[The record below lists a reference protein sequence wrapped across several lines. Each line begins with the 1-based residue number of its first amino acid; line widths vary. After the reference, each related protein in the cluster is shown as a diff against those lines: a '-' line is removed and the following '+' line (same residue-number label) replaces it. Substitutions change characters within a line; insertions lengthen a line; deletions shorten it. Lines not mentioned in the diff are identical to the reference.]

1 MWIILGKTC
10 KWRKARGEA
19 WRKQSQALWAS
30 PEDKISCCL
39 VANRQIQ
46 PEDLYLAENC
56 LEIIFLKQWTITC
69 TGALSTSEQFV
80 EQLPM
85 STIFLILV
93 LSLIFQFA
101 IAAILISAL
110 TFQLFSTM
118 KQMKYFHFHFSS
130 EAMFNW
136 KWYAFCHF

>member
-1 MWIILGKTC
+1 MARPVNGEKPEEKHEENNHKLFGLHLRTRVHVAWLPIGKYNLIIHTKLSG
-10 KWRKARGEA
+10 
-19 WRKQSQALWAS
+19 
-30 PEDKISCCL
+30 D
-39 VANRQIQ
+39 
-46 PEDLYLAENC
+46 Y
-56 LEIIFLKQWTITC
+56 FLKQWTITC

-130 EAMFNW
+130 EAMFN
-136 KWYAFCHF
+136 